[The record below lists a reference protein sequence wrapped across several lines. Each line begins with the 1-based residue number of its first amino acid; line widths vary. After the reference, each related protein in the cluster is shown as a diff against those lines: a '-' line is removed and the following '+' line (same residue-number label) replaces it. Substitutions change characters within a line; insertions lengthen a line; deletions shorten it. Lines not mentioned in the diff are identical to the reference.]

1 MEQLDEFAK
10 DVVDRYIKSMGYN
23 PQTID
28 RNRRMALTKTIRFQ
42 QFAQRMREEVE
53 SLQEG
58 EYYPEKVAKALPKG
72 LKSEKD
78 ILNHSHEHVTKELGK
93 KQADHLHYY
102 DQDFPSDVVSNYAH
116 LHNKSEKLSLEALEF
131 PGDDGMNAKGSSSKV
146 VGERAKGMSKNA
158 NLIKSIYKYHK
169 LKKAVKEELYDHEK
183 DDKGGNETYGKKPKF
198 AKVKEGEKE
207 DQSDSKT
214 KAAAV
219 LTGGTTLTGQKR
231 DDVEF
236 DPMLNKPNTNSDTS
250 GMQIKADKKKIN
262 R

>member
-1 MEQLDEFAK
+1 MDQLDEFAK

-42 QFAQRMREEVE
+42 QFAQRMR
-53 SLQEG
+53 
-58 EYYPEKVAKALPKG
+58 
-72 LKSEKD
+72 
-78 ILNHSHEHVTKELGK
+78 N
-93 KQADHLHYY
+93 
-102 DQDFPSDVVSNYAH
+102 
-116 LHNKSEKLSLEALEF
+116 EALEF

-158 NLIKSIYKYHK
+158 NLIKAIYKHHK
-169 LKKAVKEELYDHEK
+169 VKKAVKEELYDHEK
-183 DDKGGNETYGKKPKF
+183 DDKGGDETYGKKPKF
-198 AKVKEGEKE
+198 AKVKEGGKE
-207 DQSDSKT
+207 DQSDSKP

>member
-1 MEQLDEFAK
+1 
-10 DVVDRYIKSMGYN
+10 MGYN
-23 PQTID
+23 PKTID
-28 RNRRMALTKTIRFQ
+28 RDKRMALTKTIRFQ
-42 QFAQRMREEVE
+42 HYAQRM
-53 SLQEG
+53 G
-58 EYYPEKVAKALPKG
+58 
-72 LKSEKD
+72 
-78 ILNHSHEHVTKELGK
+78 
-93 KQADHLHYY
+93 
-102 DQDFPSDVVSNYAH
+102 
-116 LHNKSEKLSLEALEF
+116 EALEF
-131 PGDDGMNAKGSSSKV
+131 PRDDGMNPKGSSSKV

-169 LKKAVKEELYDHEK
+169 LKKEVKEELYDHEK

-198 AKVKEGEKE
+198 AKVEGGQKE
-207 DQSDSKT
+207 DQSDSKS

-236 DPMLNKPNTNSDTS
+236 DPMLNRPNTQSDAS

>member
-1 MEQLDEFAK
+1 MDQLDEFAK

-23 PQTID
+23 PQTI
-28 RNRRMALTKTIRFQ
+28 NRDKRMALTKTIRFQ
-42 QFAQRMREEVE
+42 QFAQRM
-53 SLQEG
+53 Q
-58 EYYPEKVAKALPKG
+58 K
-72 LKSEKD
+72 
-78 ILNHSHEHVTKELGK
+78 
-93 KQADHLHYY
+93 
-102 DQDFPSDVVSNYAH
+102 
-116 LHNKSEKLSLEALEF
+116 EALEF
-131 PGDDGMNAKGSSSKV
+131 PADDGIQAKGSSSKV
-146 VGERAKGMSKNA
+146 VGEREKGMSKNA

-169 LKKAVKEELYDHEK
+169 LKKEVKEELYDHEK

-198 AKVKEGEKE
+198 AQVEGGQKE
-207 DQSDSKT
+207 DQSDSKS

-236 DPMLNKPNTNSDTS
+236 DPMLNRPNTQSDAS

>member
-10 DVVDRYIKSMGYN
+10 DVVDRYIKAMGYN

-28 RNRRMALTKTIRFQ
+28 RNKRMALTKTIRFQ
-42 QFAQRMREEVE
+42 QFAQRMREEIVLE
-53 SLQEG
+53 Q
-58 EYYPEKVAKALPKG
+58 PVASSSTTSNVKSTAQNKPSFMGMSQTRAHTKDMALKRRV
-72 LKSEKD
+72 
-78 ILNHSHEHVTKELGK
+78 HV
-93 KQADHLHYY
+93 
-102 DQDFPSDVVSNYAH
+102 
-116 LHNKSEKLSLEALEF
+116 NKPQPAVKTEALEF
-131 PGDDGMNAKGSSSKV
+131 PADDGINPKGSSSKV
-146 VGERAKGMSKNA
+146 VGERAKGMSRNA
-158 NLIKSIYKYHK
+158 NLIKKLYKHHK
-169 LKKAVKEELYDHEK
+169 LKKEELYDHEK

-198 AKVKEGEKE
+198 AKVESGQKE
-207 DQSDSKT
+207 DQSDSKP

-236 DPMLNKPNTNSDTS
+236 DPMLNRPNTQSDDS

>member
-1 MEQLDEFAK
+1 MDQLDEFAK

-28 RNRRMALTKTIRFQ
+28 RNRRMALTKTVRFQ
-42 QFAQRMREEVE
+42 QFAQRMHNEQTVVNPTAQNKPSSMGLSQSRVHT
-53 SLQEG
+53 
-58 EYYPEKVAKALPKG
+58 KDMALKR
-72 LKSEKD
+72 SV
-78 ILNHSHEHVTKELGK
+78 HV
-93 KQADHLHYY
+93 
-102 DQDFPSDVVSNYAH
+102 
-116 LHNKSEKLSLEALEF
+116 NKPQSAVKTEALEF
-131 PGDDGMNAKGSSSKV
+131 PADDGMNAKGSSSKV

-158 NLIKSIYKYHK
+158 NLIKKLYKYHK
-169 LKKAVKEELYDHEK
+169 MKEELYDHEK

-198 AKVKEGEKE
+198 AKVEGGQKE
-207 DQSDSKT
+207 DQSDSKS

-236 DPMLNKPNTNSDTS
+236 DPMLNRPNTQSDAS